1 MIRNVISSTI
11 TVPLM
16 SMTPATPA
24 RKIIYLTWLRKTNPN
39 ARLMKY
45 IASTRPTM
53 VNNQGII
60 LPWASGWR
68 ATPLMNAL
76 PARPSPTAAP
86 MAPNPRARPKPI
98 SAPASVIPWS
108 VMFPPKVFVFESLAG
123 RAKVDDR
130 QQHEDERLDES
141 DEDDI
146 KAFPDNEDQGTDDG
160 GADGAYDRQLES

>member
-1 MIRNVISSTI
+1 M
-11 TVPLM
+11 
-16 SMTPATPA
+16 
-24 RKIIYLTWLRKTNPN
+24 KTNPK

-45 IASTRPTM
+45 IASTRPTI
-53 VNNQGII
+53 VKSQGIMR
-60 LPWASGWR
+60 PWASGWR

-86 MAPNPRARPKPI
+86 MAPNPRARPKPM
-98 SAPASVIPWS
+98 SAPARVIPWS

-141 DEDDI
+141 DEDDVECLPYREEHRSENGRRQ
-146 KAFPDNEDQGTDDG
+146 APH
-160 GADGAYDRQLES
+160 DR